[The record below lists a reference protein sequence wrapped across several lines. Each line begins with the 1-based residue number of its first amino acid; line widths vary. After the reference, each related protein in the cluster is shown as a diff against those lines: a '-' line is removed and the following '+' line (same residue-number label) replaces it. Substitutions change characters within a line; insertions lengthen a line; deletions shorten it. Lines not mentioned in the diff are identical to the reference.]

1 MSIKEDEQTKNLP
14 LVMIAGPTASGKSA
28 LGMILASALD
38 GEIVNADSM
47 QIYRDLPILTAIPS
61 AEDQA
66 KITHHGYAVLDA
78 AERCSVGRW
87 LDMTRDLVADIHH
100 RGKVPILIG
109 GTGMYLRAALEGIS
123 PIPEVDPIYREQA
136 TRQYE
141 EQGGAAFRQALAAY
155 DADLAARLHDGDRQR
170 LIRGMEVAL
179 ATGKPLSQLQALPLE
194 GRIHGAWT
202 SIVIEPPRPELY
214 DCINSRYPSMVEY
227 GGLDEAKALLSRDL
241 DLSLPLMKS
250 VGLPP
255 VFAYLTGEMDYDASI
270 LLGCQDTRRYAKRQM
285 TWFNNQLKANFIEDS
300 SYNKQFS
307 ESFIEKILP
316 KVSFMV

>member
-1 MSIKEDEQTKNLP
+1 MSIKEDEQTENLP

-87 LDMTRDLVADIHH
+87 LDMTRDVVADIHH

-109 GTGMYLRAALEGIS
+109 GTGMYLRAAMEGIS
-123 PIPEVDPIYREQA
+123 PIPDVDPIYREQA

-155 DADLAARLHDGDRQR
+155 DADLAARLHDDDRQR

-214 DCINSRYPSMVEY
+214 DRINSRYPSMVEH
-227 GGLDEAKALLSRDL
+227 GGLDEAKALLARDL
-241 DLSLPLMKS
+241 DPSLPLMKS

-270 LLGCQDTRRYAKRQM
+270 LLGCQGTRRYAKRQM

-316 KVSFMV
+316 KVSF